1 MAQNDNTPSGG
12 HSTKGSDGSLSDRD
26 SQAGFPS
33 GKVGNVGKPNSMG
46 GGTSKPS
53 GEDRY

>member
-33 GKVGNVGKPNSMG
+33 GKVGNVGKPNSMV